1 MKTLDALIATLK
13 QAQEELVKAI
23 KPGPTLDYSQI
34 NKKPDRAAIEAA
46 APTIDYGGNRMTAPK
61 YTGAKERSEA
71 VRAKLEAEAVEPAID
86 TINRRQKINKNQN
99 MSYEAP
105 ANTVEQSDKEP
116 HKDDPKHEAKEKVK
130 AKKIK
135 EEAEDLLDMHKAD
148 GAPPPPPPV
157 SPAATS
163 IMNAFKVED
172 LKCSE
177 NGQWYLKK
185 DNSVK
190 PFGQNIYNAT
200 ANIKRKANRTG
211 EEVEGVGRNAAVH
224 NYTTSGSSMAAAAE
238 AATAKEMKAKLKGTA
253 KVYTPEEKAAF
264 AAARQEK
271 VTEKK

>member
-13 QAQEELVKAI
+13 QAQEELAKAI

-46 APTIDYGGNRMTAPK
+46 APTIDYGGNRMAAPK
-61 YTGAKERSEA
+61 YAGAKERAEA
-71 VRAKLEAEAVEPAID
+71 VRTKLETEANEPAID
-86 TINRRQKINKNQN
+86 TINRRQKTFKNEN
-99 MSYEAP
+99 ASYSAP

-116 HKDDPKHEAKEKVK
+116 HKDNPEHEAKEKVK

-135 EEAEDLLDMHKAD
+135 KEAEDLLDMHKAD

-157 SPAATS
+157 SPAAQS
-163 IMNAFKVED
+163 IMNAFKMED

-177 NGQWYLKK
+177 NGQWHLKK

-190 PFGQNIYNAT
+190 PFGQNIYNTA

-224 NYTTSGSSMAAAAE
+224 NYTTLGSSMSAAHE
-238 AATAKEMKAKLKGTA
+238 ASQAKSMKAKAKANL

-264 AAARQEK
+264 AAARGEK
-271 VTEKK
+271 ATKE